1 MNSER
6 VAKVAVIGGG
16 CAAIT
21 TAFELSRPEM
31 NGRYVEHRRYTD
43 GSTCAIAIT
52 GTRIAFLRSCV
63 NWTFTDQTR
72 GGAQGV
78 LT

>member
-1 MNSER
+1 MTAPLE
-6 VAKVAVIGGG
+6 IGRNADG
-16 CAAIT
+16 
-21 TAFELSRPEM
+21 TAWVTEL
-31 NGRYVEHRRYTD
+31 GDRYVEPRLYTD

-72 GGAQGV
+72 GGGQGR